1 VAEDIPPEA
10 LTADFV
16 RKDKKIQPWCRRW
29 PARWKLK
36 NEQDVHYLFE
46 RLVFMAKR
54 HNPSSRKLRVLLKS
68 PYKRQSPTFHADRL
82 LPPPQGE
89 KAAGVHARVPHAAG
103 SAEGTRRGQFHRR
116 LLLPR
121 PHLPGQGRNALRQVR
136 PAFGEYFK
144 GVTQIPGLEADIPE
158 EWLKMMMKKHLT
170 PEEKAKLE
178 KLGWDKLMEE
188 FKKRLAEQK
197 ERHAGGS
204 KWIGTGGSS
213 PFGHGGYHPEGIR
226 IGGESAGNRTGDQG
240 LGEPRVPQPRR
251 HGRTRH
257 AQHQDRPAPP
267 APLRPRRRR
276 GRAGSG
282 RHHHRHGAQRRLARH
297 QDAPER
303 HNKVKVLLFLDIGGS
318 MDDHIK
324 VCEELFSAAKS
335 EFKHLEYFY
344 FHNCIYDYVWKDN
357 RRRHGERFP
366 LWDVMHKYG
375 EDYKVVVVGDATM
388 SPYEILQPGGSVEYS
403 NEEAGAVWLQR
414 MLDTWPRAVWL
425 NPEPERLWDYRHS
438 IELVRT
444 IFNSRMF
451 PLTLAGLERAMREL
465 NK

>member
-1 VAEDIPPEA
+1 MLI
-10 LTADFV
+10 DFFLH
-16 RKDKKIQPWCRRW
+16 
-29 PARWKLK
+29 LK
-36 NEQDVHYLFE
+36 T
-46 RLVFMAKR
+46 
-54 HNPSSRKLRVLLKS
+54 RKLPVSTREFLTLLEAIK
-68 PYKRQSPTFHADRL
+68 
-82 LPPPQGE
+82 
-89 KAAGVHARVPHAAG
+89 ARVAG
-103 SAEGTRRGQFHRR
+103 HSIDDFYFLARTCLVKDETHYDKFDQ
-116 LLLPR
+116 
-121 PHLPGQGRNALRQVR
+121 
-136 PAFGEYFK
+136 AFGEYFK
-144 GVTQIPGLEADIPE
+144 GVQHIPGLDADIPE

-178 KLGWDKLMEE
+178 KLGWDKLMAE
-188 FKKRLAEQK
+188 FRKRLEEQK
-197 ERHAGGS
+197 ARHSGGS

-213 PFGHGGYHPEGIR
+213 PFGHAGYHPEGIR
-226 IGGESAGNRTGDQG
+226 VGGESAGNRTAVKVWENREYRNLDDTVE
-240 LGEPRVPQPRR
+240 LG
-251 HGRTRH
+251 TRNIKI
-257 AQHQDRPAPP
+257 A
-267 APLRPRRRR
+267 L
-276 GRAGSG
+276 
-282 RHHHRHGAQRRLARH
+282 RRLRRFAREGAE
-297 QDAPER
+297 DELDLDSTIAGTARNAGWLDIKMRPER

-444 IFNSRMF
+444 IFSSRMF